1 MVKTGEVERVKIK
14 QLGDFT
20 FGLQHFASRFA
31 VALDERHLVA
41 AYVAVEAAFDKKQA
55 LRCVTHE
62 TTYVLGNKY
71 LLAFG

>member
-41 AYVAVEAAFDKKQA
+41 AYVAVEAAFDRK
-55 LRCVTHE
+55 
-62 TTYVLGNKY
+62 
-71 LLAFG
+71 